1 MAQVQGHVGEAAFF
15 AVERKAIFEG
25 HPRQQRAQVRK
36 ALPVLYA
43 ALAAEL
49 HIFQPRQHGKLFRRR
64 FTFRNTHAAHVIAAC
79 AGVQHL
85 PVRHGNGVV
94 ALHLGVRL
102 HPRHDLRLIR
112 APAEIGRA
120 QQRKL
125 AEKCRL
131 SGGQR
136 HAQLACVGA
145 DASVGEV
152 DLRHVFGG
160 FFSARR
166 SCRSRC
172 PSPAARGKAQ
182 ARKQSAQQ

>member
-94 ALHLGVRL
+94 ALHLGVR
-102 HPRHDLRLIR
+102 PYPGDDLRLIG

-120 QQRKL
+120 QLRKL

-131 SGGQR
+131 PRCQR
-136 HAQLACVGA
+136 HTQLACVGA
-145 DASVGEV
+145 DTSVGKV
-152 DLRHVFGG
+152 DLRHGLCRFFG
-160 FFSARR
+160 AHR
-166 SCRSRC
+166 SCRSRS
-172 PSPAARGKAQ
+172 PSPAACGKEQ
-182 ARKQSAQQ
+182 ARKQSAHQ